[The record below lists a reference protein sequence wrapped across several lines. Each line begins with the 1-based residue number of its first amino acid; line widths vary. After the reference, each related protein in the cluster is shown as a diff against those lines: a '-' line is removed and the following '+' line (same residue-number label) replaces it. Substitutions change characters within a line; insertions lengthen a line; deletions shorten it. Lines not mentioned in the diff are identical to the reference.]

1 MFASSILRSTSLT
14 CHALQKFLGLAMSQL
29 AVVPL
34 LRLRTRFLQRDLN
47 RVYSSP
53 RDSKRLMA
61 LSLESRHDLRWIC
74 SLAPRQCVAPMWPI
88 VVESCDLAVTTDASE
103 FAWGIY
109 SDGRLLQG
117 RWSDRADVPEHIN
130 AKELLVLRI
139 FLEKFLP
146 PSSAPRNLL
155 WRTDST
161 TAMAFVA
168 HQGGTRSL
176 PLLQQAAAILPLAHS
191 LNLRILPVFLPSEEN
206 FYADAASR
214 FRSLPDWRLRVDVF
228 RRIVARWGLPDVD
241 LFATTS
247 SAQLPRF
254 FAWGDAPT
262 AEAYDALCQFWNFR
276 LAYAFPPPALLP
288 RVARKIA
295 LSSGTF
301 LLVTPFWTAQKWFP
315 LLLRLRVDDVLRL
328 PLHDDLLVDLTT
340 GMPPLVDNRLVVWR
354 IFGGCAATASPT
366 PPSVSSATAGV
377 LLPGV
382 DTTGSGPLSAPFY
395 VPEDFLSLT
404 LL

>member
-1 MFASSILRSTSLT
+1 
-14 CHALQKFLGLAMSQL
+14 
-29 AVVPL
+29 
-34 LRLRTRFLQRDLN
+34 
-47 RVYSSP
+47 
-53 RDSKRLMA
+53 
-61 LSLESRHDLRWIC
+61 
-74 SLAPRQCVAPMWPI
+74 MWPI
-88 VVESCDLAVTTDASE
+88 VVESCNLEVTTDASD

-117 RWSDRADVPEHIN
+117 WWSDRADVPEHIN

-139 FLEKFLP
+139 YLEEFLP
-146 PSSAPRNLL
+146 PSSTPRNIL

-161 TAMAFVA
+161 TALAFVA

-191 LNLRILPVFLPSEEN
+191 LQLRILPVYLPSEEN
-206 FYADAASR
+206 FHADAASR
-214 FRSLPDWRLRVDVF
+214 FRSLPDWRLRSDVF

-247 SAQLPRF
+247 SAQLPHF

-262 AEAYDALCQFWNFR
+262 AAAYDALSQFWNFR

-288 RVARKIA
+288 RVARKIS

-301 LLVTPFWTAQKWFP
+301 LLVTPFWPGQKWFP
-315 LLLRLRVDDVLRL
+315 LLLQLRVVEVLRL

-340 GMPPLVDNRLVVWR
+340 GLPPLVDQRLVVWR
-354 IFGGCAATASPT
+354 ICGGFDATESPT
-366 PPSVSSATAGV
+366 PLFASSLLAGAP
-377 LLPGV
+377 LPRA
-382 DTTGSGPLSAPFY
+382 DTTAFGTPSETFF
-395 VPEDFLSLT
+395 VPEHFRSLAS
-404 LL
+404 L